1 MLLRVR
7 HSAEMEHVLVSR
19 FGSSCE
25 LQLTHHGFLTAS
37 LRLAHDRGASQRL
50 APPANL
56 VAFLTPV
63 RNPAPMHTLHA
74 VESRG
79 PLCGAQELSCAL
91 HAPSP
96 LDVPEQSCGVCLP
109 ACAHEAGEATAPRPQ
124 GEGRHCVRA
133 HGAPCHSRARRF
145 GVMSSHRIGKAS
157 GERRCWSAASLI
169 RPCGA
174 LPLDNLA
181 RRCPGRTLA
190 QTGEHFLRKLC
201 AKNRSQFCCLT
212 FAGHATWRGTSR
224 VAEIAEKEF
233 PVSRKASCAI
243 SCRAVSG
250 QSRAGS
256 GAGRSLTPRTPIPRL
271 PGLCSS
277 GPLRS
282 ELSAR
287 SADRGRVVPV
297 LDRSSGRSPI
307 APFAPSFP

>member
-1 MLLRVR
+1 MRV
-7 HSAEMEHVLVSR
+7 HVLDLGAR
-19 FGSSCE
+19 YRRE
-25 LQLTHHGFLTAS
+25 KRRAPTLQRIPLTFLGNVVAYVFQAAVTKRA
-37 LRLAHDRGASQRL
+37 RLPRRG
-50 APPANL
+50 
-56 VAFLTPV
+56 
-63 RNPAPMHTLHA
+63 
-74 VESRG
+74 
-79 PLCGAQELSCAL
+79 
-91 HAPSP
+91 
-96 LDVPEQSCGVCLP
+96 
-109 ACAHEAGEATAPRPQ
+109 PQ

-133 HGAPCHSRARRF
+133 LGAPHHSRARRF

-174 LPLDNLA
+174 LPLDNLD

-190 QTGEHFLRKLC
+190 QTGEYFLRKLC
-201 AKNRSQFCCLT
+201 AKNGPQFCCLT
-212 FAGHATWRGTSR
+212 LGGHAPWRGTSR

-250 QSRAGS
+250 PGRAGL
-256 GAGRSLTPRTPIPRL
+256 GAGRSLTPRTRVHRL

-277 GPLRS
+277 GPFRS

-297 LDRSSGRSPI
+297 LDRFSGRSPI

>member
-1 MLLRVR
+1 MHASACPGSRR
-7 HSAEMEHVLVSR
+7 PIPARETSCTHSA
-19 FGSSCE
+19 
-25 LQLTHHGFLTAS
+25 
-37 LRLAHDRGASQRL
+37 
-50 APPANL
+50 ANP
-56 VAFLTPV
+56 F
-63 RNPAPMHTLHA
+63 
-74 VESRG
+74 
-79 PLCGAQELSCAL
+79 
-91 HAPSP
+91 
-96 LDVPEQSCGVCLP
+96 DVPGQCCGVCLP
-109 ACAHEAGEATAPRPQ
+109 GRRHEAGEAAAPRPQ
-124 GEGRHCVRA
+124 GEGRHYVRA
-133 HGAPCHSRARRF
+133 LGAPRHSRARRF

-174 LPLDNLA
+174 LPLDNLD

-190 QTGEHFLRKLC
+190 QTGGYFLRKLC
-201 AKNRSQFCCLT
+201 AKNCPQFCCLT
-212 FAGHATWRGTSR
+212 LGAHAPWRGTSR

-250 QSRAGS
+250 PGRAGL
-256 GAGRSLTPRTPIPRL
+256 GAGRSLTPRTRVHRL

-277 GPLRS
+277 GPFRS

-297 LDRSSGRSPI
+297 LDRFSGRSPI